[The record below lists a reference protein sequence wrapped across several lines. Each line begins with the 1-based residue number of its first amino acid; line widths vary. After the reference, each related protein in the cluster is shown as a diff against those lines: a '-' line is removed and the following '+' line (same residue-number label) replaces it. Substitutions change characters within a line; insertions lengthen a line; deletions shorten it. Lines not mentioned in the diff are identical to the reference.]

1 MKINGQVQKILA
13 NYESD
18 NPGTKANLA
27 RILMHGK
34 LGGTGKL
41 LILPVDQGVEHGPA
55 RSFAPNPSA
64 YDPHYHWQLAIEA
77 GLSAFAAPLGFIEA
91 GASTYAGQIPLIL
104 KANSANSMARAKEN
118 ASQARHRSRH
128 PGHSR

>member
-1 MKINGQVQKILA
+1 MKINGQVQKILG

-41 LILPVDQGVEHGPA
+41 LILPVDQGVEHRPKAAVLPG
-55 RSFAPNPSA
+55 
-64 YDPHYHWQLAIEA
+64 DPGEEAIEVVA
-77 GLSAFAAPLGFIEA
+77 GRDQPEE
-91 GASTYAGQIPLIL
+91 
-104 KANSANSMARAKEN
+104 R
-118 ASQARHRSRH
+118 R
-128 PGHSR
+128 